1 MTLYKRPHRP
11 SWEYNFYW
19 MRRRYTGSTRQ
30 LTRKDAETFVK
41 HKRDRLRRQAAGL
54 ESADPIDTPRF
65 VHWAKKVLQQKTRTL
80 KRPDLLERDLRVML
94 QFWGARPAAAPADP
108 TRTPY
113 HDLRLGHPIADP
125 SWMAKF
131 EDWLQVRF
139 RSPAARNH
147 ARSALSV
154 CYRVALLPMYRSLSR
169 VTTSPCDHLPR
180 ERTRRRL
187 VVLSPT
193 QIQAWISQAAPHVR
207 LALAIGAL
215 APKLRLANVLGLRW
229 EDCDADLTRLTVR
242 HHKTDQDGLPLVVP
256 ISAGLQ
262 RILAAA
268 RGQARTGS
276 IVRFRRRPVHSLRTA
291 LKSAAAAAGVP
302 YGLRSPNGATYHT
315 LRHSI
320 ATLLAQWGLPEAI
333 RRQLMGHA
341 DVQTTQIYTHL
352 AARDEVAPL
361 EDLSTALAL
370 DAALAA
376 PARPKK
382 RRSRTPLRTS
392 LGSGATPKHSAKRTE
407 SGRPDE
413 CQEHTQPTERAHV
426 TPPGPPHS

>member
-1 MTLYKRPHRP
+1 MTVYKRSHRP
-11 SWEYNFYW
+11 TWEYNFWW
-19 MRRRYTGSTRQ
+19 MGRRYTGSTRQ

-41 HKRDRLRRQAAGL
+41 SKRDRLRRQAAGL

-65 VHWAKKVLQQKTRTL
+65 THWAKKVLQQKTRTL
-80 KRPDLLERDLRVML
+80 KRPELLERDLRVML

-108 TRTPY
+108 SRTPY

-131 EDWLQVRF
+131 EDWLQIRF

-147 ARSALSV
+147 ARSSLSV

-193 QIQAWISQAAPHVR
+193 QIQAWIAQAAPHVR
-207 LALAIGAL
+207 LALAIGSL

-229 EDCDADLTRLTVR
+229 EDCDPDLTQLTVR

-256 ISAGLQ
+256 ISTGLQ

-276 IVRFRRRPVHSLRTA
+276 IVRFRNRPVHSLRTG

-302 YGLRSPNGATYHT
+302 YGLRSANGATYHT

-320 ATLLAQWGLPEAI
+320 ATLLAQRGLPEAI
-333 RRQLMGHA
+333 RRQLLGHA
-341 DVQTTQIYTHL
+341 DVHTTQLYTHL

-361 EDLSTALAL
+361 EDLSTALSL
-370 DAALAA
+370 EAALAA

-382 RRSRTPLRTS
+382 RRSRTQLRTS
-392 LGSGATPKHSAKRTE
+392 GPPGEPQKQAAKRTE
-407 SGRPDE
+407 RGQYNEPDSSP
-413 CQEHTQPTERAHV
+413 QASDPTTV
-426 TPPGPPHS
+426 SPPDRSSS

>member
-1 MTLYKRPHRP
+1 MTVFKRPGRP
-11 SWEYNFYW
+11 CWEFNFYW

-41 HKRDRLRRQAAGL
+41 SRRDRLRRQAAGL

-65 VHWAKKVLQQKTRTL
+65 THWAKKVLQQKTRTL

-94 QFWGARPAAAPADP
+94 QFWGARPAAAPIDP
-108 TRTPY
+108 VRTPY

-147 ARSALSV
+147 ARSSLSV

-187 VVLSPT
+187 VVLSPA
-193 QIQAWISQAAPHVR
+193 QIQAWIAQAAPHVR
-207 LALAIGAL
+207 LALAIGSL

-229 EDCDADLTRLTVR
+229 EDCDAELTRLTVR

-268 RGQARTGS
+268 RGQARTGA
-276 IVRFRRRPVHSLRTA
+276 IVRFRRRPVRSLRTA
-291 LKSAAAAAGVP
+291 LRSAAAAAGVP
-302 YGLRSPNGATYHT
+302 YGLRSAHGATYHT

-333 RRQLMGHA
+333 RRQLLGHA
-341 DVQTTQIYTHL
+341 DVQTTAIYTHL
-352 AARDEVAPL
+352 AARDEIAPL
-361 EDLSTALAL
+361 EDLSSALSL
-370 DAALAA
+370 EAAIAA

-392 LGSGATPKHSAKRTE
+392 LPPGGPQKHSATRTE
-407 SGRPDE
+407 RGQHTEAPARPQASD
-413 CQEHTQPTERAHV
+413 PTRV
-426 TPPGPPHS
+426 SPPNRSSS